1 MLYTYQARALPLKP
15 YILATSLANPI
26 RLNEHD
32 VECCFRLSA
41 SAQPWRLHQLHPGQQ
56 HWSCFRSSMAHLG
69 TAQQPGAY
77 FSCPYMP
84 IPYIVPIRSDKYSL
98 GILLFTTVL
107 KTPNP
112 HPQAT
117 VPGRMSACDRLPCGQ
132 RSHLLLSPVLI
143 REKFLPVLV
152 RTSVDEDLETWH
164 CSSQVIVG
172 HGRSVSISWIV
183 MALRNVPV
191 AQDEALPRHAEHH

>member
-1 MLYTYQARALPLKP
+1 MGRIGKANLQGLSPPATCSQQWYTICADWHMLYTYQAGALPLKP

-112 HPQAT
+112 YPQAT
-117 VPGRMSACDRLPCGQ
+117 VPGRMSACDRLPLW
-132 RSHLLLSPVLI
+132 SA
-143 REKFLPVLV
+143 FAFAA
-152 RTSVDEDLETWH
+152 
-164 CSSQVIVG
+164 
-172 HGRSVSISWIV
+172 ISCI
-183 MALRNVPV
+183 
-191 AQDEALPRHAEHH
+191 DS